1 MGAIWVNRP
10 ASRRTTSCTA
20 RTAAEQIRQPRKFWF
35 RAILGDDA
43 HQEAGQRHAE
53 DQQAAAARVGQ
64 RPEQPHRQSKAGAGK
79 GPLQH
84 RHGGDRQRQKGG
96 SDPQQGIAAETKA
109 SSTQM
114 GKSPRA

>member
-10 ASRRTTSCTA
+10 ASRQDDLLHGQ
-20 RTAAEQIRQPRKFWF
+20 TAAEQIRQSEVLVQG
-35 RAILGDDA
+35 ILGDDA

-84 RHGGDRQRQKGG
+84 RHGGDRPEARRVGVIPSRG
-96 SDPQQGIAAETKA
+96 
-109 SSTQM
+109 
-114 GKSPRA
+114 